1 MGVRVYVL
9 VTFVM
14 TLVAACGTQ
23 SRQSTHTPRW
33 VQSQLGASFVQFRS
47 DEGTRHVAISV
58 TNKTRQT
65 IHVTGVQL
73 RWSGVTSQPVTRQDN
88 DVIPGTTVAFFVD
101 LQGLRCDR
109 GDERPRAL
117 VIASGRT
124 GLLTIDRPGERFL
137 RDVWRR
143 GCADQAVRAAADLA
157 FGSTWQAAGSTPA
170 AGLRGAL
177 LMTRRQPGPT
187 VTITSFSGSVLLDLL
202 PVVGHRPIGVLQRG
216 HQRLVI
222 PVVIRSSR
230 LCTQHALSQSTQTF
244 LLRVGVKTG
253 DTSTLIIVSPDT
265 ATQDK
270 IKRNIERSC
279 QIQNRRQGS
288 R

>member
-9 VTFVM
+9 VTCVL

-73 RWSGVTSQPVTRQDN
+73 HWSGVTSQPVTRQDN

-124 GLLTIDRPGERFL
+124 GLLTIERSGERFL

-143 GCADQAVRAAADLA
+143 GCADAAVRAAASIGFA
-157 FGSTWQAAGSTPA
+157 RAWRAAGPAPA
-170 AGLRGAL
+170 AGLRGTL
-177 LMTRRQPGPT
+177 LVTRRQAGPR
-187 VTITSFSGSVLLDLL
+187 VTITGFQGSVLLDFI
-202 PVVGHRPIGVLQRG
+202 PVLDRRPIGVVPPGQHSLA
-216 HQRLVI
+216 I
-222 PVVIRSSR
+222 PVIIRSSR

-244 LLRVGVKTG
+244 LLRVGVTTG

-279 QIQNRRQGS
+279 QIQRQGS